1 MRIIPCPAL
10 AVFAAAFTIS
20 LTSEAQHLPPKK
32 LGLPAALREVS
43 GMVGPKNDA
52 RDSLFL
58 LNDSGNTP
66 EIFRLNLAT
75 RQISSLQLPI
85 QNRDWED
92 LAADPQGNLYIG
104 DFGNNLN
111 RRKDLRIY
119 IVNPQTRNLDSI
131 LFQYPDQTAF
141 PPARVEDWSFNCEA
155 MVFFRDSL
163 HLFSKNSFRG
173 NFYTKHYTLPAT
185 PGSHTPMLRDSIRLP
200 GHVVTG
206 ASVSP
211 DGHTLALI
219 SYYYGKKW
227 GFWPVSRAAVFFFDD
242 FAGSR
247 FFSGKISR
255 HRLRKFLIHR
265 QYESVILLDNGY
277 FLIANE
283 AERAHTPAI
292 RRLKKPSH
300 R

>member
-119 IVNPQTRNLDSI
+119 IVN
-131 LFQYPDQTAF
+131 
-141 PPARVEDWSFNCEA
+141 
-155 MVFFRDSL
+155 
-163 HLFSKNSFRG
+163 
-173 NFYTKHYTLPAT
+173 
-185 PGSHTPMLRDSIRLP
+185 
-200 GHVVTG
+200 
-206 ASVSP
+206 
-211 DGHTLALI
+211 
-219 SYYYGKKW
+219 
-227 GFWPVSRAAVFFFDD
+227 
-242 FAGSR
+242 
-247 FFSGKISR
+247 
-255 HRLRKFLIHR
+255 
-265 QYESVILLDNGY
+265 
-277 FLIANE
+277 
-283 AERAHTPAI
+283 
-292 RRLKKPSH
+292 
-300 R
+300 